1 MDKSVISIVW
11 NSRSYG
17 KVNFFY
23 FLEYGSEK
31 REINVQ
37 IYINFEFLFNILSF
51 LSIIKCIICAKRI
64 FILHLHSPHIVCL
77 FLCVYVCAYVCMCVY
92 VCVCMCVHM
101 CVYVWVCMCVC
112 MCVYVCM
119 WVCMW
124 LCVCLCVGVF
134 VCVCVEQLE
143 VAIVLCGKRTQCK
156 W

>member
-1 MDKSVISIVW
+1 MNKSVISIVW
-11 NSRSYG
+11 NSRSYD

-92 VCVCMCVHM
+92 VCVCVCM
-101 CVYVWVCMCVC
+101 YVCAYVCMCE
-112 MCVYVCM
+112 Y
-119 WVCMW
+119 
-124 LCVCLCVGVF
+124 
-134 VCVCVEQLE
+134 VCVCVH
-143 VAIVLCGKRTQCK
+143 VCVCVYVSMYVTMCVFLCVCVCAYVCLFVC
-156 W
+156 